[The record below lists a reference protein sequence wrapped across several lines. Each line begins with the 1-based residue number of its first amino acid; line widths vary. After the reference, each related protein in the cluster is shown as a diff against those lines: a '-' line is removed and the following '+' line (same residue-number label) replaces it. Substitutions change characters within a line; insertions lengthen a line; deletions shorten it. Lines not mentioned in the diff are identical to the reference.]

1 MIETCQLWDARVP
14 LQPYQPL
21 TKPQRCARI
30 RTMSKTVTQKLQE
43 KLDALPTKPG
53 VYLMKDTEGQVL
65 YVGKAVNLRAR
76 VRSYFHA
83 SAGHSPKIRRLVSCM
98 DDIDFIITASEL
110 EALILESTLIKRHKP
125 KYNVRLKDDKRYPYI
140 KVTWQEDFPK
150 VLIVRRMERDGA
162 RYFGPFTASWAVQQ
176 TLQTL
181 RRVFPYLTCNRTIT
195 GQDERACLYFDLGLC
210 LAPCIGTASKKEYRA
225 MIDGLCRFLE
235 GKSDEIVADLELKMQ
250 VAAEQWDF
258 EQAAAYRDQL
268 SAIQRVVERQ
278 KIVSTAL
285 ADQDVIAFARADGDA
300 CVQIFFIRRGRLIG
314 REYFVLD
321 GAAEESDPEV
331 LASFVKQFYDDAA
344 YVPPEILLPHEI
356 DEALVI
362 QKWLR
367 SRRGNTVM
375 LKVPRKG
382 HKRELVDMA
391 AENAAETLAHLHA
404 QWIADEGRQSTAI
417 AQLQE
422 HLNLDGP
429 PNRIEGFDIS
439 TIQGSATTGSMVVFV
454 KGVPRKSD
462 YRRFKIQSVEGTDD
476 YASMREMLHRRFR
489 RTMEPAPQA
498 TKGPGRKKSS
508 WDLLP
513 DLVVV
518 DGGKGQLNVALEVL
532 QEFGLSD
539 QVPVIGLAKQEEE
552 VFVPERSEPV
562 QLPRNS
568 EGLYLLQ
575 RIRDEAHR
583 FAVNYHRRVRG
594 KQTIRSQLDEVPGIG
609 PRRRSALLKHF
620 GSIDAIRKASV
631 EELAAV
637 PGMTRPAAEQIKTNL

>member
-1 MIETCQLWDARVP
+1 
-14 LQPYQPL
+14 
-21 TKPQRCARI
+21 
-30 RTMSKTVTQKLQE
+30 MSNFVTAKLQE

-53 VYLMKDTEGQVL
+53 VYLMKDAEGQVL

-83 SAGHSPKIRRLVSCM
+83 SAGHSPKILRLVSGI
-98 DDIDFIITASEL
+98 DDIDFIVTASEL

-181 RRVFPYLTCNRTIT
+181 RRVFPYLTCNRNIT

-210 LAPCIGTASKKEYRA
+210 LAPCIGAASKEEYRA

-235 GKSDEIVADLELKMQ
+235 GKSDEVVADLELRMEA
-250 VAAEQWDF
+250 AAEQWDF
-258 EQAAAYRDQL
+258 EQAAIYRDQL
-268 SAIQRVVERQ
+268 SAIQRVIERQ

-300 CVQIFFIRRGRLIG
+300 CVQVFFIRRGRLIG

-331 LASFVKQFYDDAA
+331 LASFIKQFYDEAA

-367 SRRGNTVM
+367 NRRGNTVA

-382 HKRELVDMA
+382 HKRELVAMA
-391 AENAAETLAHLHA
+391 AENASETLAHLHA

-422 HLNLDGP
+422 HLGLEGP
-429 PNRIEGFDIS
+429 PNRIECYDIS

-454 KGVPRKSD
+454 KGVPRKND
-462 YRRFKIQSVEGTDD
+462 YRRFKIQSVQGTDD
-476 YASMREMLHRRFR
+476 YASMREMLRRRFR
-489 RTMEPAPQA
+489 RATEPAPQA
-498 TKGPGRKKSS
+498 VQGPGRKKTS

-513 DLVVV
+513 DLLVV
-518 DGGKGQLNVALEVL
+518 DGGKGQLNVAIEVL
-532 QEFGLSD
+532 DEFGLGD
-539 QVPVIGLAKQEEE
+539 QVPAIGLAKQEEE
-552 VFVPERSEPV
+552 VFVPGRPEALH
-562 QLPRNS
+562 LPRNA

-583 FAVNYHRRVRG
+583 FAIAYHRRVRG

-609 PRRRSALLKHF
+609 PKRRSALLKHF
-620 GSIDAIRKASV
+620 GSIDAIRTASV
-631 EELAAV
+631 DELAAV
-637 PGMTRPAAEQIKTNL
+637 PGMTRPAAEQIKTSL

>member
-1 MIETCQLWDARVP
+1 
-14 LQPYQPL
+14 
-21 TKPQRCARI
+21 
-30 RTMSKTVTQKLQE
+30 MSNVVTQKLQE
-43 KLDALPTKPG
+43 KLDAMPTKPG
-53 VYLMKDTEGQVL
+53 VYLMKDNEGQVL

-83 SAGHSPKIRRLVSCM
+83 SASHSPKIQRLVSGI

-181 RRVFPYLTCNRTIT
+181 RHVFPYLTCNRTIT
-195 GQDERACLYFDLGLC
+195 GQDERACLYYDLGLC
-210 LAPCIGTASKKEYRA
+210 LAPCIGSAGREEYRA

-235 GKSDEIVADLELKMQ
+235 GKSDEIVADLELRMQ
-250 VAAEQWDF
+250 AAAEDWDF

-268 SAIQRVVERQ
+268 AAIQRVVERQ

-300 CVQIFFIRRGRLIG
+300 CVQVFFIRRGRLIG

-321 GAAEESDPEV
+321 GTAEESDPEV
-331 LASFVKQFYDDAA
+331 LASFIKQFYDEAA

-367 SRRGNTVM
+367 NRRGNKVM
-375 LKVPRKG
+375 LKVPRRG
-382 HKRELVDMA
+382 HKRDLVDMA
-391 AENAAETLAHLHA
+391 AENAEETLAHLHA

-422 HLNLDGP
+422 HLDLDGP
-429 PNRIEGFDIS
+429 PNRIECYDIS
-439 TIQGSATTGSMVVFV
+439 TIQGSATTGSLVVFV

-476 YASMREMLHRRFR
+476 YASMRDMLRRRFR
-489 RTMEPAPQA
+489 RAAEPTPQA
-498 TKGPGRKKSS
+498 AQGPGRKKTS

-532 QEFGLSD
+532 QEFGLDD
-539 QVPVIGLAKQEEE
+539 QVPAIGLAKQEEE
-552 VFVPERSEPV
+552 VFVPEQSEPI

-575 RIRDEAHR
+575 RVRDEAHR
-583 FAVNYHRRVRG
+583 FAINYHRRIRG
-594 KQTIRSQLDEVPGIG
+594 KQTIRSQLDDVPGIG
-609 PRRRSALLKHF
+609 PKRRSALLKHF
-620 GSIDAIRKASV
+620 GSIDAIRNASV
-631 EELAAV
+631 DELAAV
-637 PGMTRPAAEQIKTNL
+637 TGMTRPAAEQVKANL

>member
-1 MIETCQLWDARVP
+1 MGH
-14 LQPYQPL
+14 
-21 TKPQRCARI
+21 
-30 RTMSKTVTQKLQE
+30 TVSPELQE
-43 KLDALPTKPG
+43 KLDALPSKPG
-53 VYLMKDTEGQVL
+53 VYLMKDAEGQVL
-65 YVGKAVNLRAR
+65 YVGKAVSLRPR

-83 SAGHSPKIRRLVSCM
+83 SASHNPKIQRLVSGI
-98 DDIDFIITASEL
+98 DDVDFIITASEL

-140 KVTWQEDFPK
+140 KVMWQEDFPRI
-150 VLIVRRMERDGA
+150 LIVRRMERDGA

-181 RRVFPYLTCNRTIT
+181 RRVFPYLTCNRSIT

-210 LAPCIGTASKKEYRA
+210 LGPCIGAVSREEYRT

-235 GKSDEIVADLELKMQ
+235 GKSDEIVTDLERKMQ
-250 VAAEQWDF
+250 AAADEWDF
-258 EQAAAYRDQL
+258 EQAATYRDQL
-268 SAIQRVVERQ
+268 TAIQRVVERQ

-300 CVQIFFIRRGRLIG
+300 CVQVFFIRRGRLIG

-331 LASFVKQFYDDAA
+331 LASFVKQFYDEAA

-367 SRRGNTVM
+367 NRRGNTVV
-375 LKVPRKG
+375 LKVPRRG
-382 HKRELVDMA
+382 HKRELVEMA
-391 AENAAETLAHLHA
+391 AENAAETMAHLHA
-404 QWIADEGRQSTAI
+404 QWIADEGRQATAV

-422 HLNLDGP
+422 HLGLDGP
-429 PNRIEGFDIS
+429 PNRIECYDIS

-454 KGVPRKSD
+454 KGVPRKND
-462 YRRFKIQSVEGTDD
+462 YRRFKIQSVQGTDD

-489 RTMEPAPQA
+489 RAVEPAPQA
-498 TKGPGRKKSS
+498 VPGSEPKKSS

-532 QEFGLSD
+532 QEFGLDD

-552 VFVPERSEPV
+552 VFVPERAEPL

-583 FAVNYHRRVRG
+583 FAISYHRRVRG
-594 KQTIRSQLDEVPGIG
+594 KQTIRSQLDEIPGIG
-609 PRRRSALLKHF
+609 PKRRSALLKHF
-620 GSIDAIRKASV
+620 GSIEAIRSASV
-631 EELAAV
+631 DELAAV
-637 PGMTRPAAEQIKTNL
+637 PGMTRPAAEQVKANL